1 MSDVNMA
8 EGRRE
13 LRTALFSSKR
23 LLVGVG
29 VFSVF
34 VNLLMLTGP
43 LFMLNVYD
51 RVLTSNSFPTL
62 YSMLALI
69 TALFLFMGLL
79 EHSRGRIL
87 ARAGARFQELLDRR
101 VFDAVLRRSVAPTER
116 TKPQTG
122 LRDLETIQRVLASP
136 APFALFDM
144 PWTPL
149 FLAMIFSFH
158 WLLGVVAF
166 IGGAVLLV
174 LTILNEVF
182 SRKPMLESQMAA
194 GQSEAFAESLR
205 REGETV
211 QALGMR
217 GAALNK
223 WRKLREKA
231 LTLNIDASD
240 STGGFA
246 ATSKTMRFYLQSLI
260 LAVGAGLA
268 IQGEISPGMMI
279 AASILMGRALAP
291 IEQAIGQWANIQ
303 KARDGWH
310 KLSELLTKTPEQP
323 PRTELPQP
331 KGKLEMQA
339 VSIVAPGERAPT
351 LRNVSFLVEP
361 GQALGVIGPSA
372 SGKSTLARALTNIWK
387 PAAGKIRLDG
397 AALDQYPDDV
407 LGANVGY
414 LPQDVALFEATVA
427 ENIARLS
434 DQIDPEAVV
443 TAAKR
448 AGAHDMILKLPAGYD
463 TPAGPSGGRLSGGQR
478 QRIALARALYKD
490 PPVLVL
496 DEPNSNLDALG
507 EAALVNALKE
517 AKARGRTVVIM
528 AHRPSAIAACDLLL
542 MLENGQPR
550 AFGPKDQVL
559 RETTS
564 NYPQLVQGKGTPAP
578 NKGTPPPAAPNQGQ
592 RQAPPR
598 GSLSTSAPPAPAGAA
613 PAQKPAA
620 PAAPQT
626 AKPAVKG
633 N

>member
-1 MSDVNMA
+1 MSDVNTA
-8 EGRRE
+8 EGKRE
-13 LRTALFSSKR
+13 LRAALFSSRR
-23 LLVGVG
+23 LLVAVAL
-29 VFSVF
+29 FSVF

-62 YSMLALI
+62 YSMVALV

-79 EHSRGRIL
+79 DHARARIL

-101 VFDAVLRRSVAPTER
+101 VFDAVLRRSVAPSER

-122 LRDLETIQRVLASP
+122 LRDLETIQKVLASP

-144 PWTPL
+144 PWTPV
-149 FLAMIFSFH
+149 FLAMIFYFH

-166 IGGAVLLV
+166 AGGAMLLV
-174 LTILNEVF
+174 LTIMNEMF

-205 REGETV
+205 RDGETV

-217 GAALNK
+217 GAALGK

-231 LTLNIDASD
+231 LALNIRASD

-268 IQGEISPGMMI
+268 IEQVISPGMMI

-303 KARDGWH
+303 RAKDGWN
-310 KLSELLTKTPEQP
+310 KLGELLTKTPEQP
-323 PRTELPQP
+323 ARTELPQP
-331 KGKLEMQA
+331 KGKLEMQG

-351 LRNVSFLVEP
+351 LRNVTFVVEP

-397 AALDQYPDDV
+397 AALDQFPDDV
-407 LGANVGY
+407 LGANIGY

-434 DQIDPEAVV
+434 ESVDPEAVV

-517 AKARGRTVVIM
+517 AKTRGRTVVIM

-542 MLENGQPR
+542 MLEGGQPR

-564 NYPQLVQGKGTPAP
+564 NYPQLVQGKG
-578 NKGTPPPAAPNQGQ
+578 KQ
-592 RQAPPR
+592 
-598 GSLSTSAPPAPAGAA
+598 
-613 PAQKPAA
+613 
-620 PAAPQT
+620 AAPQQAKPQITTQPVGT
-626 AKPAVKG
+626 AKTRPQATAAKAAAPGTAQPTKPVIKG
-633 N
+633 S